1 MEQHHA
7 DVVGQPSGVDR
18 RVWNV
23 PDPMIENTPEAYQR
37 CADTLAQRIDD
48 LAKELEGRG

>member
-7 DVVGQPSGVDR
+7 DVVGQPSGVDV
-18 RVWNV
+18 RVWDV
-23 PDPMIENTPEAYQR
+23 PDPIIENTPEAYQR
-37 CADTLAQRIDD
+37 CADTLAERIDD